1 MILLYA
7 TVFNGQAS
15 FKGQLCKLGA
25 VETDCND
32 KTLHVLSKKNKKMI
46 VNPILLIK
54 QNKFGR
60 IIEFMISRELHV
72 SCLKHIY

>member
-32 KTLHVLSKKNKKMI
+32 KTLHVLSKIKK
-46 VNPILLIK
+46 
-54 QNKFGR
+54 
-60 IIEFMISRELHV
+60 
-72 SCLKHIY
+72 